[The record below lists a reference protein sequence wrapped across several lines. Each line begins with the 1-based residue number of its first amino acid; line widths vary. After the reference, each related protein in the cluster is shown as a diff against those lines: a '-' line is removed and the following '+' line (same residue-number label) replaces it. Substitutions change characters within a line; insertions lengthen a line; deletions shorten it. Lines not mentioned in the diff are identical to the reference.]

1 MDRLVEI
8 GTLGDPPPRGVE
20 VGEADDGVTTVE
32 FRLTSD
38 RWSVPACALLLLSFL
53 FVLIL
58 SLILRSRSPALYQ
71 QSSAFYVLQYGN
83 YLVLIVLMPLS
94 IWYQLNKTT
103 VRFGA
108 EELEFTFRWC
118 WSSKRVIV
126 PRSQIRR
133 VVQWQSDGGPVRFLA
148 KWSLRLEG
156 KETVLVTGGDGYES
170 SYWLGNQI
178 AQWARVPYESAVKD
192 W

>member
-20 VGEADDGVTTVE
+20 VNESDDGVTTVE
-32 FRLTSD
+32 FRLTSH
-38 RWSVPACALLLLSFL
+38 RWSIPAYALLLLSFL
-53 FVLIL
+53 FVLTS
-58 SLILRSRSPALYQ
+58 SLILRSRPLELYQ
-71 QSSAFYVLQYGN
+71 QSSAVYVLQYGVN
-83 YLVLIVLMPLS
+83 LVMIVLMTLS
-94 IWYQLNKTT
+94 IWGRLNKTT

-118 WSSKRVIV
+118 RTSKRVIV

-170 SYWLGNQI
+170 SDWLGNQI
-178 AQWARVPYESAVKD
+178 AQWARVPHESAVKD